1 MTKSIG
7 IIIPI
12 YNEEKCIKE
21 FVISLQKIK
30 LRNYEKYIY
39 FIDDKS
45 GDRTNQ
51 ILKKI
56 VNLNKNYFFVQNKKN
71 LGQNKSLK
79 KNLYF
84 INNHSIYLTLD
95 GYGQHPTDEIE
106 TLIERFFE
114 KNLDLLHGKKIKET
128 GGDTF
133 LRRLASFIASI
144 ILSLWYLDKNINS
157 TNFFFFNNKV
167 KEIIPNLKTNN
178 SLSVE
183 LIHKYQNIK
192 SDYFRYIVKKRI
204 DGKSKYNFF
213 KRLNL
218 LIGLMVDRF
227 K

>member
-21 FVISLQKIK
+21 FVIYLQKIK

-95 GYGQHPTDEIE
+95 GDGQHPTDEIE

-114 KNLDLLHGKKIKET
+114 K
-128 GGDTF
+128 
-133 LRRLASFIASI
+133 
-144 ILSLWYLDKNINS
+144 
-157 TNFFFFNNKV
+157 
-167 KEIIPNLKTNN
+167 
-178 SLSVE
+178 
-183 LIHKYQNIK
+183 KY
-192 SDYFRYIVKKRI
+192 
-204 DGKSKYNFF
+204 
-213 KRLNL
+213 
-218 LIGLMVDRF
+218 
-227 K
+227 